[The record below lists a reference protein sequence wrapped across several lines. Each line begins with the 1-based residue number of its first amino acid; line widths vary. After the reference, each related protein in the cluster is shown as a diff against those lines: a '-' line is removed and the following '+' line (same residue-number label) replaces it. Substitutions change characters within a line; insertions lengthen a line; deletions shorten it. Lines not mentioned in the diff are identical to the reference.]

1 MKTTFYIKHYL
12 MRAAMTLLV
21 ALCANLTAWAQYVFV
36 YAQPNSAAIVK
47 VGTSLVLDEF
57 VDGAGFTM
65 AAPGQ
70 TVYFGYST
78 QDYILT
84 GIRCDDLESSDIT
97 VVNDN
102 VYSFVMPDG
111 VQFLTIWMDFE
122 YNGEPVVVTGVDI
135 NEENF
140 PDEHFRNWL
149 LSQTYGTDAV
159 ITDTEMGGISKI
171 VARSCGIKDLTGI
184 EHFTALTELY
194 VDNKID
200 TPEAEKNQIT
210 SLDLSSNTFLR
221 KLYCNDNKLSSLNIA
236 NNTYLE
242 NIDCTNNLLEELD
255 VTACT
260 NLLML
265 SCGNNLLETLD
276 VSQNQLMTVFQ
287 CSDNKLQELDLSNNP
302 LLDQLYCDNNQ
313 LAEIDL
319 THQTVLQI
327 LNCYN
332 NQLTSLEV
340 SSNKLFQLYCYNNQ
354 IKSEA
359 MGVLVNSLPERPAYM
374 VVLDRDS
381 GIEQNEITE
390 EQADV
395 ANEKGWSVEAIEN
408 GEFVPVFIS
417 DTHEYVD
424 LGLTSGT
431 LWATCN
437 VGAYRPQDAGLF
449 FAWGDTVGHGSDT
462 SDGYL
467 FSWENYKWGEVA
479 GEDTNFTKYCS
490 DSSRGKD
497 GFTDGKNELDPED
510 DAAYVNWGSLWRTPS
525 KEQFDELKSECTWTK
540 TTVQGVNG
548 YEVKGTNGNTIFLPE
563 TGWRIDDMLLD
574 GGAYWSR
581 STDPD
586 DAGGAYYLGWDDWGE
601 YIFGGRLDGQCVRP
615 VVNTSKY
622 IKLADNAE
630 NSEAIGTAAASS
642 DTYDVMLEGRK
653 IYKDGEWN
661 TLCLPFDLSEEQ
673 LNASPL
679 AGADIRTLTDAT
691 VTGHHVDL
699 TFSDNVSSITAGTPY
714 IVRWEEDTKC
724 PTIIDPVFYGVSVSE
739 ENNDFVSDD
748 GHVNFIGYYDA
759 FTVSPSDNPLVYYLT
774 AGNTLKYTT
783 KERTLKACRA
793 YFTFTASDGGSA
805 NDFTFDIDF
814 GNGTNS
820 IQDVRTDN
828 EEGTWYDL
836 SGRCLNGKPTQ
847 KGIYVNEG
855 HKVVIK

>member
-1 MKTTFYIKHYL
+1 
-12 MRAAMTLLV
+12 
-21 ALCANLTAWAQYVFV
+21 
-36 YAQPNSAAIVK
+36 
-47 VGTSLVLDEF
+47 
-57 VDGAGFTM
+57 
-65 AAPGQ
+65 
-70 TVYFGYST
+70 
-78 QDYILT
+78 
-84 GIRCDDLESSDIT
+84 
-97 VVNDN
+97 
-102 VYSFVMPDG
+102 
-111 VQFLTIWMDFE
+111 
-122 YNGEPVVVTGVDI
+122 
-135 NEENF
+135 
-140 PDEHFRNWL
+140 
-149 LSQTYGTDAV
+149 
-159 ITDTEMGGISKI
+159 MGGISKI

-653 IYKDGEWN
+653 IYKDGERN